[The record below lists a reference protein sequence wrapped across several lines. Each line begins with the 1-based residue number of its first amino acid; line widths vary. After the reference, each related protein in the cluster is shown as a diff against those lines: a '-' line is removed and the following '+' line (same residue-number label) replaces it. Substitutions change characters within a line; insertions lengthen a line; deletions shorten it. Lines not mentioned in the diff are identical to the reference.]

1 MDADDDS
8 DNESVWVEDVEEE
21 IFCGPCTNPSSV
33 KSQTSSDGE
42 DSDGSDEEDNSED
55 DTEGFMAM
63 FSAIIHEKNAVN
75 NVSTTTDGSTTTIK
89 QNSAAVFEKNEVAI
103 NSTATKTGAALAKP
117 SWSQFNAN
125 KYQSVPVMEEADCD
139 YMSYGN
145 ISTVLN
151 KPCCKKNCLLFGV
164 GLGQMTDFSYK
175 QSVELIRSI
184 RSPLIGMDKKE
195 KAGFVQSEIKGMKS
209 LQLMHSSKFAY
220 DILLIS
226 FHRILTIKHV
236 RLISPL
242 PVD

>member
-1 MDADDDS
+1 MDSDDDS
-8 DNESVWVEDVEEE
+8 DNESLWAEDTEEA

-42 DSDGSDEEDNSED
+42 DSDGDGSDEEDDS
-55 DTEGFMAM
+55 EGFMAM
-63 FSAIIHEKNAVN
+63 FSAIIHDKNAVN

-89 QNSAAVFEKNEVAI
+89 QNSAAVFEKNEVAT

-125 KYQSVPVMEEADCD
+125 KNQSVPVIEEADSD

-151 KPCCKKNCLLFGV
+151 KQCCKKNCLLFGV
-164 GLGQMTDFSYK
+164 GLGEMTDSSYK
-175 QSVELIRSI
+175 QSVELVRSI
-184 RSPLIGMDKKE
+184 RRPLLGMGKKE

-209 LQLMHSSKFAY
+209 LQIMHSSKFAY
-220 DILLIS
+220 DILFIS